1 MSFPKGGTSMEQ
13 LINCP
18 NCNDIFVKN
27 QFRDLCPKC
36 WKREED
42 DFQTINQFMRKRE
55 NRAATIEQVV
65 KYTGVD
71 EELILKFIKKGRLQL
86 TNFPNLGYPCDKCG
100 RIIRTGKLCEKCSQ
114 GLREELNTF
123 QAEEKRKQELQL
135 RERKTYYSSKN

>member
-1 MSFPKGGTSMEQ
+1 ME

-36 WKREED
+36 WKKEEED
-42 DFQTINQFMRKRE
+42 FQIINQFMRKRE

-65 KYTGVD
+65 TQTGVK

-86 TNFPNLGYPCDKCG
+86 THFPNLGYPCDKCG
-100 RIIRTGKLCEKCSQ
+100 RIIRTGKLCEGCA
-114 GLREELNTF
+114 GELREDLQTF
-123 QAEEKRKQELQL
+123 QEEEKRKQE
-135 RERKTYYSSKN
+135 RFRHERKTYYSSKN

>member
-1 MSFPKGGTSMEQ
+1 ME

-27 QFRDLCPKC
+27 QFRDICSKC
-36 WKREED
+36 WKREEE

-65 KYTGVD
+65 EQTGVS

-86 TNFPNLGYPCDKCG
+86 ANFPNLGYPCDKCG
-100 RIIRTGKLCEKCSQ
+100 RIIRTGKLCENCA
-114 GLREELNTF
+114 GELRDDLKTF
-123 QAEEKRKQELQL
+123 QAEEKRKQELLQ
-135 RERKTYYSSKN
+135 RHRRTFYSAKD